1 MHTIVKV
8 IMITPKII
16 EIQFLSVYEF
26 LFCKFLPTLQSSNRA
41 MAIENFKNMPIDQV
55 GAACWVGLYQCLP
68 VTHFYR
74 TTTLN

>member
-26 LFCKFLPTLQSSNRA
+26 LFCKFFQLSNLLTELWLSKILKTCLLTRL
-41 MAIENFKNMPIDQV
+41 
-55 GAACWVGLYQCLP
+55 GL
-68 VTHFYR
+68 HAG
-74 TTTLN
+74 